1 MALTKYQFPRL
12 LRMATFEDGPVEW
25 ATFAALVGLAI
36 FLFRRLRVKDITYPK
51 SVRAAMMG
59 LALLCLLAAG
69 EEISWGQRI
78 LGLETG
84 ERFRELNYQG
94 ETNLH
99 NLLPPQLFN
108 GLIMLTF
115 LFLFCL
121 YPLYKHFR
129 SSETPWWLPSRH
141 LAILSLGVIL
151 VNHYRVSRIEHFG
164 NVSVFLLV
172 VILTIVSLRRQRWG
186 ELAACLSCL
195 VTSST
200 LYWCRHVLKLNNMQ
214 YEIRELLVVL
224 VVAQHCHE
232 ALGRLATHLKAP
244 TEDIDST
251 L

>member
-1 MALTKYQFPRL
+1 M
-12 LRMATFEDGPVEW
+12 EW
-25 ATFAALVGLAI
+25 ATFASLLGLAI
-36 FLFRRLRVKDITYPK
+36 FLFRRLRLQDISYPK
-51 SVRAAMMG
+51 SVRAAMLG

-69 EEISWGQRI
+69 EEISWGQRL

-84 ERFRELNYQG
+84 EAFRKLNYQG

-108 GLIMLTF
+108 GLVILTF

-121 YPLYKHFR
+121 YPLYRHFR

-151 VNHYRVSRIEHFG
+151 VNHYRVSPIEHLG
-164 NVSVFLLV
+164 NVSVASLL
-172 VILTIVSLRRQRWG
+172 LLLAIVSLRKKRWD
-186 ELAACLSCL
+186 ELAACVSCL
-195 VTSST
+195 VTAST

-224 VVAQHCHE
+224 VVAQHCGE
-232 ALGRLATHLKAP
+232 ALERLRPQNDTAATL
-244 TEDIDST
+244 D
-251 L
+251 